1 MIELPNSF
9 RMGRKDDAAALAT
22 LVNHA
27 GEGFPLYLWE
37 KLAESG
43 ESGWEVG
50 RKRAERETGGFS
62 YHNAY
67 VAEADG
73 VCAGCLIG
81 YAQPE
86 VPEPI
91 DYGAMPPMFV
101 PLQELENLAPD
112 SWYVNV
118 LAVFPEYRR
127 RGLGRQ
133 FLELADAIGAE
144 AGKSG
149 MSVIVSDA
157 NHGARRLYES
167 CGYREIATRPIVKED
182 WANEGENWVLQT
194 KTHSM
199 MV

>member
-1 MIELPNSF
+1 
-9 RMGRKDDAAALAT
+9 
-22 LVNHA
+22 
-27 GEGFPLYLWE
+27 
-37 KLAESG
+37 
-43 ESGWEVG
+43 
-50 RKRAERETGGFS
+50 
-62 YHNAY
+62 
-67 VAEADG
+67 
-73 VCAGCLIG
+73 
-81 YAQPE
+81 
-86 VPEPI
+86 
-91 DYGAMPPMFV
+91 MFV

-133 FLELADAIGAE
+133 LLELAEAIGAE

-167 CGYREIATRPIVKED
+167 CGYRKIAMRPIVKED
-182 WANEGENWVLQT
+182 WVNEGENWVLLT
-194 KTHSM
+194 KTHSI